1 MLHKEQR
8 KSHEPVVLI
17 TGGARRVGAVV
28 ARYLHA
34 QGLRIALHYRS
45 SAKEARHLQ
54 AELQETREDSV
65 LLLQADLATVSK
77 LTHMVQTIIEVW
89 GRLDVLIN
97 NASSFYPTAIGKV
110 TEKEWEELLS
120 SNLKAPFFLSQ
131 AAAPHLA
138 KQQGCIINMADI
150 HAERPLKNHPVYSIA
165 KAGLVT
171 ATKALARELGPQVRV
186 NAIAPG
192 AIMWPEAAA
201 MDDLAKQR
209 IISNTALKR
218 HGEPLDIART
228 IWFLIHDAKYITGQ
242 IIAVD
247 GGRTLGNP

>member
-1 MLHKEQR
+1 LTQKHQKTAN
-8 KSHEPVVLI
+8 EPVVLI
-17 TGGARRVGAVV
+17 TGGARRVGSVV

-34 QGLRIALHYRS
+34 QGFRIALHYRN

-54 AELQETREDSV
+54 TELQEKREASV
-65 LLLQADLATVSK
+65 LLLQADLLAVNK
-77 LTHMVQTIIEVW
+77 LTHMVQTVIDVW

-97 NASSFYPTAIGKV
+97 NASSFYPTTMGTV
-110 TEKEWEELLS
+110 TEHDWEDLLG

-138 KQQGCIINMADI
+138 KQQGCIINLTDI
-150 HAERPLKNHPVYSIA
+150 HADRPLKNHPVYSIA

-192 AIMWPEAAA
+192 AIMWPEAD

-209 IISNTALKR
+209 IISSTALKR
-218 HGEPLDIART
+218 HGDPLDIART
-228 IWFLIHDAKYITGQ
+228 AWFLINDAKYITGQ
-242 IIAVD
+242 VIAVD